1 MLDNSKKSDGIFHPY
16 SKVVF
21 NNLDAYLAWYKK
33 DFEDYV
39 GILTHAQNFHR
50 RNVSVETALI
60 HSFEKQ
66 GIGVVPVFSISSSEP
81 ESGFRTFSQLVMDC
95 YTKNEQLKIK
105 ALINFQMIAATG
117 RDLGDDLFTQGV
129 ESFKQM
135 RIPVLRPIISYL
147 QTQKEWENSLSGLHS
162 EISWAFTSPERL
174 GMTEPLLVGT
184 KEKQGQEL
192 VSIPLETQ
200 IDSLV
205 KRVKSALL
213 IQKLKNKDKKVAL
226 MLHSAPCAG
235 VEATL
240 GIGVGLS
247 VFESVV
253 RILRRLKAEGYQVE
267 NLPEDGQ
274 ALKALMMAKKAYQ
287 DFRWTTVEE
296 IVKHGGDLYR
306 MGLTGVAGYDQFYGQ
321 LTKTQQADMEKFW
334 GQPPGQGMVI
344 DEKMVISGL
353 RFGKVLVMIQPK
365 RGCYGSKCTGEVCKI
380 LHDPSCPPP
389 HQYLA
394 TYRYLEHIEKVA
406 AVVHVGTGG
415 SLEHLPGKTNAP
427 GPDCWPNTVVG
438 ALNHF
443 YCYNMA
449 VGVEGIGA
457 KRRSYAKIID
467 YLPAT
472 MIKDPDR
479 IDLVKELGRYLEA
492 VASESNQADLIGVKI
507 LEMIDDHPD
516 YKKIIE
522 SETDFVDGV
531 QALNGRLVQSIN
543 GGVEEKLHI
552 LGQIPQRSEQIAL
565 IKESLEGNS
574 PLVFKLKLRTKNEYD
589 FNAGLLKFI
598 EAVLEKKPLVND
610 LPLNLEK
617 GEAAKL
623 ADDINDLSGSFIG
636 VENELDQLVLAL
648 NGQYLEPGLSGMPK
662 DGLLNVLPTGRNFY
676 LMDTQK
682 VPTREAY
689 EIGSKL
695 AEALIKRHQHDFGQM
710 PEKVALNMI
719 STDISKTNGEELSQ
733 TLNLLGVRPVWN
745 QNGIVMD
752 IELISPEELK
762 RPRIDV
768 IVRISGVLRDSYP
781 DMVAMMDQA
790 VIMAA
795 EAYEPDWQNFV
806 RKNTR
811 LMAEKLTDL
820 GLPQDQIGRRSTVR
834 IFGDKPGAYG
844 SGVDLALKASAWEE
858 ESDLAKIFTLFSAYA
873 YGQGLFG
880 ESFYE
885 EFVANVKTADVAYE
899 TSVSKRY
906 DLLSSSFSASVM
918 GGFNEVKRAFKLKD
932 INQYHGTTDYL
943 KQAKIDTMA
952 EAIDKMMDQTLFNP
966 LWNEA
971 VKSKSEQ
978 GGSEIMRK
986 VQTVFDWK
994 CMTETIK
1001 DVKIDQMVKV
1011 YLDDPKMLEW
1021 LKKDNP
1027 FGLEEITRRFM
1038 ELKERKKWV
1047 PEDET
1052 FECLKKVYLEIQGD
1066 MEDLMESADGD
1077 YQGSEIE
1084 VIKHDQVE
1092 TWDDQF
1098 NKINHIF

>member
-1 MLDNSKKSDGIFHPY
+1 MQDKKSDGIFHPD
-16 SKVVF
+16 SKVTF
-21 NNLDAYLAWYKK
+21 SSLELYLAWYKK
-33 DFEDYV
+33 DFSHYV

-50 RNVSVETALI
+50 RNVRVETALI
-60 HSFEKQ
+60 KCFEKQ
-66 GIGVVPVFSISSSEP
+66 GIGVVPVFSTSSSEP
-81 ESGFRTFSQLVMDC
+81 ESGIRTFTQLVADC
-95 YTKNEQLKIK
+95 YSKCGQLAID

-117 RDLGDDLFTQGV
+117 RDLGHDLFTQGV

-135 RIPVLRPIISYL
+135 RIPVLRPIISHL
-147 QTQKEWENSLSGLHS
+147 QTQKEWENSLSGLFS

-174 GMTEPLLVGT
+174 GMVEPVLIGT
-184 KEKQGQEL
+184 KEKRGQEL
-192 VSIPLETQ
+192 VSIPIDQQ
-200 IDSLV
+200 IDTLV
-205 KRVKSALL
+205 ERVKSALF
-213 IQKLKNKDKKVAL
+213 IQGLKNKDKKVAL

-253 RILRRLKAEGYQVE
+253 AILRRLQAEGYAVD
-267 NLPEDGQ
+267 NLPENGQ
-274 ALKALMMAKKAYQ
+274 ALKALMMEKKAYQ

-306 MGLTGVAGYDQFYGQ
+306 MGLTGQVGYNQFYNE
-321 LTKTQQADMEKFW
+321 LTQTQQTEMEKFW
-334 GQPPGQGMVI
+334 GPPPGQGMVI
-344 DEKMVISGL
+344 DNEMVITGL
-353 RFGKVLVMIQPK
+353 RFGNVMVMIQPK
-365 RGCYGSKCTGEVCKI
+365 RGCYGPKCTGEVCKI
-380 LHDPSCPPP
+380 LHDPACPPP

-438 ALNHF
+438 ALNNF

-492 VASESNQADLIGVKI
+492 VASESNQAALIGVKI

-623 ADDINDLSGSFIG
+623 ADDINDLSGSFKG

-648 NGQYLEPGLSGMPK
+648 NGKYLEPGLSGMPK

-820 GLPQDQIGRRSTVR
+820 GLPQDQIRRRSTVR

-844 SGVDLALKASAWEE
+844 SGVDLALKASAWED
-858 ESDLAKIFTLFSAYA
+858 ESELAKIFTLFSGYA
-873 YGQGLFG
+873 YGEG
-880 ESFYE
+880 
-885 EFVANVKTADVAYE
+885 
-899 TSVSKRY
+899 
-906 DLLSSSFSASVM
+906 SSSFSASVM
-918 GGFNEVKRAFKLKD
+918 GGFNEVKRAFKMPEL
-932 INQYHGTTDYL
+932 NQYHGTTNYL
-943 KQAKIDTMA
+943 KQGNIDSM
-952 EAIDKMMDQTLFNP
+952 EDAIDKD
-966 LWNEA
+966 
-971 VKSKSEQ
+971 
-978 GGSEIMRK
+978 
-986 VQTVFDWK
+986 
-994 CMTETIK
+994 
-1001 DVKIDQMVKV
+1001 
-1011 YLDDPKMLEW
+1011 
-1021 LKKDNP
+1021 
-1027 FGLEEITRRFM
+1027 
-1038 ELKERKKWV
+1038 
-1047 PEDET
+1047 
-1052 FECLKKVYLEIQGD
+1052 
-1066 MEDLMESADGD
+1066 
-1077 YQGSEIE
+1077 
-1084 VIKHDQVE
+1084 
-1092 TWDDQF
+1092 
-1098 NKINHIF
+1098 